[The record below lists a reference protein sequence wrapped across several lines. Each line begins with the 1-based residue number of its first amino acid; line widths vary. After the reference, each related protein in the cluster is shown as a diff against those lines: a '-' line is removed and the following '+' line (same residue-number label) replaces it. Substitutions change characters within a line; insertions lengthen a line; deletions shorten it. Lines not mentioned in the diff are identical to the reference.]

1 MKHADTL
8 VIGSGF
14 AGLMAAL
21 VSANQRKKV
30 TLLTC
35 GSGSLSLNSG
45 VIDVLGYD
53 EQHNYV
59 ECPRKGIESLPAEHP
74 YSKIGME
81 TVEKAVNFF
90 LDFTRD
96 YGFPYRGSLDHQ
108 LLVPTAVG
116 TMKPTCLAPHSL
128 DGTGLHGEEHI
139 VIVGIKGLKDF
150 YGNILQ
156 ENLRQSLNGQTK
168 FPVVEV
174 NTPLLGGRDI
184 TTLDVARWLDTQE
197 GRDSFAEQLRPYV
210 QADNTVFLVPQVL
223 GTHGQECAAYI
234 HDKIGAE
241 ILETTC
247 LPPSVNGLRLQK
259 MLKQALKDMNVEI
272 VENTKVLRAVS
283 DGRKVTGVV
292 AEASVREK
300 TYYADKFILATGG
313 LYSGGIT
320 VREFEKPQEMI
331 FDLPVYIESGEE
343 NWSNEQLFSHKPQG
357 FAKTGVRT
365 DKSLR
370 PVDANNELVY
380 ENVYVVGSN
389 LGGYDFCFEHSGNGV
404 ALASAY
410 KAALM

>member
-8 VIGSGF
+8 VIGSGL

-53 EQHNYV
+53 EKHDYV
-59 ECPRKGIESLPAEHP
+59 ECPKEAIKSLPAEHP

-81 TVEKAVNFF
+81 TVEKAVNYF

-116 TMKPTCLAPHSL
+116 TMKPTCLAPHCL
-128 DGTGLHGEEHI
+128 DGTSLHGEENI

-156 ENLRQSLNGQTK
+156 DNLQQSLQGQTK
-168 FPVVEV
+168 FPIVEV
-174 NTPLLGGRDI
+174 DTPLLGGRDI
-184 TTLDVARWLDTQE
+184 TTIDVARWLDSQE
-197 GRDSFAEQLRPYV
+197 GRDSVVEQLKPHV
-210 QADNTVFLVPQVL
+210 KSDNTVFLVPQVL
-223 GTHGQECAAYI
+223 GTKGQECAAYL
-234 HDKIGAE
+234 HEQLGAE
-241 ILETTC
+241 LIETTC

-259 MLKQALKDMNVEI
+259 MLKQALKDLNVEI
-272 VENTKVLRAVS
+272 VENTQVLRAVS
-283 DGRKVTGVV
+283 DGQRVKGVV
-292 AEASVREK
+292 AKASIREK

-320 VREFEKPQEMI
+320 VREFDKPQETV
-331 FDLPVYIESGEE
+331 FDLPVYSEAGEE
-343 NWSNEQLFSHKPQG
+343 NWSNEELFGDKAQG

-365 DKSLR
+365 DSSLR
-370 PVDANNELVY
+370 PVDADNRLVY
-380 ENVYVVGSN
+380 ENVYVAGRN

-410 KAALM
+410 KAAML

>member
-1 MKHADTL
+1 MKHADTI

-30 TLLTC
+30 TLLTS
-35 GSGSLSLNSG
+35 GAGSLSLNSG

-53 EQHNYV
+53 QQHNYV
-59 ECPRKGIESLPAEHP
+59 ECPRTAIDSLSPDHP
-74 YSKIGME
+74 YKKIGLE
-81 TVEKAVNFF
+81 TVEKAVDFF
-90 LDFTRD
+90 IDFTRD

-108 LLVPTAVG
+108 LQVPTAVG
-116 TMKPTCLAPHSL
+116 TLKPTCLAPRCL
-128 DGTGLHGEEHI
+128 DGTSLHGEEQI
-139 VIVGIKGLKDF
+139 VIVGVKGLKDF

-156 ENLRQSLNGQTK
+156 ENLQLSLAGKTA

-174 NTPLLGGRDI
+174 TTPLLGGRDI
-184 TTLDVARWLDTQE
+184 TTIDVARWLDTEE
-197 GRDSFAEQLRPYV
+197 GRKSFAQQLKPHV
-210 QADNTVFLVPQVL
+210 KSDSTVFLVPQIL
-223 GTHGQECAAYI
+223 GTKGQECAAALYEML
-234 HDKIGAE
+234 GAE
-241 ILETTC
+241 LLETTC

-272 VENTKVLRAVS
+272 VEDTKVLRAVTE
-283 DGRKVTGVV
+283 GKKVTGVV
-292 AEASVREK
+292 AKASVREK

-331 FDLPVYIESGEE
+331 FDLPVYIEAGEE
-343 NWSNEQLFSHKPQG
+343 NWSNEELFSDKAQG

-365 DKSLR
+365 DASLR
-370 PVDANNELVY
+370 PVDANNQLVY
-380 ENVYVVGSN
+380 ENVYVVGRN

-410 KAALM
+410 KAATM